1 MGCNNRIN
9 RRNISKIAFDNEYID
24 YKNERK
30 STKSINNITERVM
43 QGLMFIIKQDKDVVT
58 ISEQMTTFK
67 LSNELN
73 KLGITAIQENRGQQ
87 KFENITIARNKCF
100 GLQRKRNISKIDNRL
115 FRLREIVM
123 ELKNNEE
130 KITNTN
136 INSEMRK
143 IPNDAKHSET
153 VNGWTQ
159 LFKKKE
165 NHSMFDEAIHS
176 IENLFNNAETEMNC
190 DSEEE
195 DIVLKF
201 ELETNEV
208 LENINNNKK
217 NNSGSSNDE
226 IKTICNGQKNADE
239 SAKMNVISCT
249 LTLNCINKIE
259 NCVELCK
266 ITSTEL
272 IQNYRTYPALIYN
285 VKNRSFMQPFFA
297 NEVLKT
303 NIKIMIKS
311 QPKNIKKTR
320 SKAKDQYVVV
330 TSINSLKD
338 LKKQA
343 RDSTDV
349 ILLQK
354 LRIDAINNKN
364 SKTGNKIIRINTVKL
379 ISDLT
384 HGIKVIVKRLKL
396 ENKYN

>member
-320 SKAKDQYVVV
+320 SKAKDQYVVI